1 MNPFLA
7 TPFARRKLRH
17 QRAARLV
24 LLAVLLAILLP
35 LFAII
40 ADLFLRAAPSLHWNF
55 LVSLPSR
62 GMREGGVWPAFI
74 GTLYL
79 VILSLAIAAC
89 RFFSL
94 LAGLS
99 SAVFAPVACCSSS
112 AARGRRHIDWQ
123 PCPCAR
129 EEETGR
135 RRRTDEGSGHAR
147 CLSWSM
153 RSVLSVMCHAKV
165 ERMRQHRCSS
175 AQEQAS
181 MLLWHG

>member
-1 MNPFLA
+1 MKPLREEKA
-7 TPFARRKLRH
+7 TNKTRQQRH
-17 QRAARLV
+17 
-24 LLAVLLAILLP
+24 
-35 LFAII
+35 
-40 ADLFLRAAPSLHWNF
+40 SLQI
-55 LVSLPSR
+55 PTR
-62 GMREGGVWPAFI
+62 TEGG
-74 GTLYL
+74 T
-79 VILSLAIAAC
+79 
-89 RFFSL
+89 
-94 LAGLS
+94 
-99 SAVFAPVACCSSS
+99 APRAD
-112 AARGRRHIDWQ
+112 AEARHRHIDWQ

-181 MLLWHG
+181 MLLWHGCSRDTRKSVRRLLGGLFAGALGRAGPGRVAGGGFRLARPQHGALHLHGAPGPRGAFAEPALQYAIER